1 MLVDSSIFKAYDIRG
16 TVPDQI
22 NGEMAYKI
30 GYALAGFLKPKSIAV
45 GRDMRLSSDELLES
59 LTRGINDN
67 GVDVIDLGL
76 ISTDGLYFA
85 VGKFGFDGGVMITA
99 SHNPK
104 QYNGFKVCRKN
115 AEPLSGQ
122 EGLNQVRR
130 FIEEG
135 AEITKSPSRGIVVR
149 KDISRDYAEHCL
161 SFIDTSKIKRFK
173 IVIDAGN
180 GMAGTTLPPVLEKL
194 PIEVTRLYFELDGSF
209 PNHPASPI
217 EPENLADL
225 NKKIAETNADF
236 GVAFDGDAD
245 RMFLVDRFGG
255 QVGGDM
261 VTALVSRSLLSK
273 HPGETILYNLIC
285 SHAVPEL
292 VERLGG
298 KAVRTRVGHALIK
311 PLMKKHNAIFGG
323 EHSGHFYFRDNW
335 FADSGLIAF
344 LVCLELLSTENR
356 PLHDMIR
363 EVDPYV
369 RSGEINSRVDSIP
382 DKIKQVSLAFESDRQ
397 DTLDGLTVAYDD
409 FWFNLRPS
417 NTEPLLRLNVEA
429 TSRTILEE
437 KTKQIL
443 EIIKS

>member
-161 SFIDTSKIKRFK
+161 SFIDTLKIKPFK

-194 PIEVTRLYFELDGSF
+194 PIEVIRLYFELDGSF
-209 PNHPASPI
+209 PNHPASPL
-217 EPENLADL
+217 EPENLTDL

-236 GVAFDGDAD
+236 
-245 RMFLVDRFGG
+245 
-255 QVGGDM
+255 
-261 VTALVSRSLLSK
+261 
-273 HPGETILYNLIC
+273 
-285 SHAVPEL
+285 
-292 VERLGG
+292 
-298 KAVRTRVGHALIK
+298 
-311 PLMKKHNAIFGG
+311 
-323 EHSGHFYFRDNW
+323 
-335 FADSGLIAF
+335 
-344 LVCLELLSTENR
+344 
-356 PLHDMIR
+356 
-363 EVDPYV
+363 
-369 RSGEINSRVDSIP
+369 
-382 DKIKQVSLAFESDRQ
+382 
-397 DTLDGLTVAYDD
+397 
-409 FWFNLRPS
+409 
-417 NTEPLLRLNVEA
+417 
-429 TSRTILEE
+429 
-437 KTKQIL
+437 
-443 EIIKS
+443 

>member
-16 TVPDQI
+16 TVPNQI
-22 NGEMAYKI
+22 NAEIAYKI
-30 GYALAGFLKPKSIAV
+30 GYALSGFLKPKSIAV
-45 GRDMRLSSDELLES
+45 GRDMRLSSVELFEG

-76 ISTDGLYFA
+76 ISTDSLYFA
-85 VGKFGFDGGVMITA
+85 VGKLGLDGGVMITA

-130 FIEEG
+130 FIENG
-135 AEITKSPSRGIVVR
+135 AEIIKSPSRGIVVR
-149 KDISRDYAEHCL
+149 KDISQNYAEHCL
-161 SFIDTSKIKRFK
+161 SFIDPSQIKPFK

-180 GMAGTTLPPVLEKL
+180 GMAGATLPPVLEKL
-194 PIEVTRLYFELDGSF
+194 PIEVIRLYFELDGSF

-217 EPENLADL
+217 EPENLVDL

-245 RMFLVDRFGG
+245 RMFLVDRLGK
-255 QVGGDM
+255 QIGGDM

-298 KAVRTRVGHALIK
+298 KAIRTRVGHALIK

-356 PLHDMIR
+356 PLHDMIK
-363 EVDPYV
+363 EVDPYF

-382 DKIKQVSLAFESDRQ
+382 DKINQVSLAFESDQQ
-397 DTLDGLTVAYDD
+397 DTLDGLTVSCND
-409 FWFNLRPS
+409 FWFNVRPS

-429 TSRTILEE
+429 KSSIILEE

-443 EIIKS
+443 EIIRS